1 MMRQK
6 KGVIGSQGVAFAE
19 NLPGHKAHIA
29 RKDLFL
35 LYFSRHTPTKT
46 YSTRPTRHTIT
57 SRNGLRYV
65 VRRPL

>member
-6 KGVIGSQGVAFAE
+6 LGVIGSQRVAFAE
-19 NLPGHKAHIA
+19 NLLGHKAQVA
-29 RKDLFL
+29 RNNLFL
-35 LYFSRHTPTKT
+35 LYFSRHKPTKT

-65 VRRPL
+65 VRCPL